1 MKTKDKLYKA
11 ARAIS
16 DDEVGFYAW
25 KEGRRVYVRRTEIYA
40 QPSVREFCTVAA
52 ALAHMAQIE
61 QELEIERG

>member
-25 KEGRRVYVRRTEIYA
+25 KEGRRVYVRRNEIYA
-40 QPSVREFCTVAA
+40 QPSVREFGTVDE
-52 ALAHMAQIE
+52 ALAHMKHIA